1 MAYIYTTITR
11 RLWGRTKPQYFTFV
25 QNKTLYKQKRTMSSP
40 QIANTSAPGLLSN
53 DDQDFINQWFTHYG
67 FSFSNPEDLAARLTR
82 LKRTHKRRT
91 PNRGLRGNC
100 DGLLRILAHIASLRS
115 HRHRRDAANIV
126 SQVNARLNSGIVE
139 TLVPDPAR
147 YPRPPPGVAISPL
160 ANDPLPDEVGTFP
173 PARRPGE
180 PIPEVSVRRTFPR
193 YTRASPTLPAENE
206 GLADGITRWIPET
219 EDFTTAMQN
228 LRIMG
233 ANDPG
238 LHAPLLVDHPLEVVM
253 EFPETIALITAP
265 VPQVDPT
272 LQTAARS
279 RLTIYDTRSGA
290 PSAQGAL
297 TPDHYIYKLIDFFRT
312 RLLEP
317 SIAAKYAIVNRSHP
331 SRYGPGS
338 ADNIAHEPP
347 ATVNEGMS

>member
-1 MAYIYTTITR
+1 
-11 RLWGRTKPQYFTFV
+11 
-25 QNKTLYKQKRTMSSP
+25 MSSP
-40 QIANTSAPGLLSN
+40 QISNPSAPGLLSN

-82 LKRTHKRRT
+82 LKRTYKRRT

-100 DGLLRILAHIASLRS
+100 DGLLRILAHIASLRN

-126 SQVNARLNSGIVE
+126 SQVNARLNSGMVE
-139 TLVPDPAR
+139 TLVPDPVR
-147 YPRPPPGVAISPL
+147 YRRPRPGVAISLL
-160 ANDPLPDEVGTFP
+160 ANDPLPDEVGTLP
-173 PARRPGE
+173 PARGPGE
-180 PIPEVSVRRTFPR
+180 LIPEVSIRRIFPR
-193 YTRASPTLPAENE
+193 YTRATTALPGENE

-219 EDFTTAMQN
+219 EDFITAMQN
-228 LRIMG
+228 LQIMG
-233 ANDPG
+233 AHDPG

-290 PSAQGAL
+290 PSARGAL
-297 TPDHYIYKLIDFFRT
+297 TPDHYIYRLIDFFRT

-317 SIAAKYAIVNRSHP
+317 SVAAKYAIVNRSHP

-347 ATVNEGMS
+347 ATVNEGMP